1 MSRMGFPPL
10 SMESIPFSQLAR
22 SFFAYGDTGFQPR
35 KDSTDRRPDKKL
47 SSPTQLRGYKSGY
60 KARRDTVISSPL
72 AQNLGA
78 FDRPWSCGRWCCIN
92 CKAPRVFFGPKT
104 AHPHSGIPSPGT
116 EQQRGQQVVS
126 GQECMAYLGAV
137 HGTCSSSA
145 YARVLTRCRSH
156 FFPIAVKLNPLN
168 QFGRIGRAD
177 EVFAHE

>member
-1 MSRMGFPPL
+1 MWYV
-10 SMESIPFSQLAR
+10 ESDHTNRAHSGPEL
-22 SFFAYGDTGFQPR
+22 
-35 KDSTDRRPDKKL
+35 RP
-47 SSPTQLRGYKSGY
+47 
-60 KARRDTVISSPL
+60 
-72 AQNLGA
+72 
-78 FDRPWSCGRWCCIN
+78 CGRRYALRDGDPAVQRGCCIN
-92 CKAPRVFFGPKT
+92 YKAPRVFFGPKT
-104 AHPHSGIPSPGT
+104 AHPYSGIPSPGT

-145 YARVLTRCRSH
+145 YAQVLTRCRSH

>member
-1 MSRMGFPPL
+1 VC
-10 SMESIPFSQLAR
+10 
-22 SFFAYGDTGFQPR
+22 
-35 KDSTDRRPDKKL
+35 
-47 SSPTQLRGYKSGY
+47 SSPPKST
-60 KARRDTVISSPL
+60 ARPL
-72 AQNLGA
+72 ACNHLAENQVAGLAGESDHTNRAHSGPEL
-78 FDRPWSCGRWCCIN
+78 RPCGRRYALRDGDPAVERGCCIN
-92 CKAPRVFFGPKT
+92 YKAPRVFFGPKT

-116 EQQRGQQVVS
+116 EQQRGQQVIS
-126 GQECMAYLGAV
+126 DQECMAYLGAV